1 MKKVLTIGVI
11 LITGLSLVACG
22 NQQSSTSTKSS
33 TTNQTGVMSSNTDNV
48 ASDNQKTSCVG
59 SYSNKDIKTAMR
71 IYKDHTARYVYYDP
85 ENGNTDDNKITWKY
99 LGLNGTAHDQYE
111 LDFHDKNINKPVILT
126 DCDNQIILT
135 SKDKNW
141 NRQTL
146 YRTMSPVN
154 LDKFLENGGKTD
166 DYEYRGLANAT
177 SANNGSNDNDPV
189 GDGISEAEAKKKLQ
203 EHGVATGNLV
213 GDRNANCWTFRT
225 SDMPLGSYIYTVW
238 DTGEVAGKGLKPK
251 SAVSNSNN
259 SQYRSN
265 SNDSQP
271 YRRTAPSVSSGT
283 PSARMSS
290 SEVPSSEM
298 SSATQ
303 SSTVQP

>member
-1 MKKVLTIGVI
+1 MNKKILTSISAVVL
-11 LITGLSLVACG
+11 LFFLSGCG
-22 NQQSSTSTKSS
+22 NEAKQTENS
-33 TTNQTGVMSSNTDNV
+33 TTNQTDVMSSNTDNS

-59 SYSNKDIKTAMR
+59 SYSNNDIKTAMR
-71 IYKDHTARYVYYDP
+71 VYKDGTAHYVYYDP
-85 ENGNTDDNKITWKY
+85 ENGNTNDDKITWKY

-111 LDFHDKNINKPVILT
+111 LDFHDKNITKPVILT
-126 DCDNQIILT
+126 VSDNQIILT

-141 NRQTL
+141 SRQTL
-146 YRTMSPVN
+146 YRTMTPVN
-154 LDKFLENGGKTD
+154 LDEFLDNGGKTD
-166 DYEYRGLANAT
+166 AYEYRGPAKAT
-177 SANNGSNDNDPV
+177 SSNNGSNDNDPA

-203 EHGVATGNLV
+203 EHGVDTSNLLSQRIGN
-213 GDRNANCWTFRT
+213 GWEFRT
-225 SDMPLGSYIYTVW
+225 SDMPFGTYKYMVLDDGN
-238 DTGEVAGKGLKPK
+238 VAGKGLEPK

-298 SSATQ
+298 SSADY
-303 SSTVQP
+303 

>member
-1 MKKVLTIGVI
+1 MNKKILTSISAVVL
-11 LITGLSLVACG
+11 LLFLSGCG
-22 NQQSSTSTKSS
+22 NEKKQTANS
-33 TTNQTGVMSSNTDNV
+33 TTNQTGVMSSNTDNG
-48 ASDNQKTSCVG
+48 ASNNQKTSCVG
-59 SYSNKDIKTAMR
+59 SYSNNDIKTAMR
-71 IYKDHTARYVYYDP
+71 VYKDGTAHYVYYDP
-85 ENGNTDDNKITWKY
+85 ENGNTDDDKITWKY

-111 LDFHDKNINKPVILT
+111 LDFHDKNITKPVILT
-126 DCDNQIILT
+126 VSDNQIILT

-141 NRQTL
+141 SRQTL
-146 YRTMSPVN
+146 YRTMTPVN
-154 LDKFLENGGKTD
+154 LDEFLDNGGKTD
-166 DYEYRGLANAT
+166 AYEYRGPAKAT
-177 SANNGSNDNDPV
+177 SSNNGSNDNDPA
-189 GDGISEAEAKKKLQ
+189 GDGISEGEAKKKLQ

-238 DTGEVAGKGLKPK
+238 DTGEVAGKGLEPK

-298 SSATQ
+298 SSADY
-303 SSTVQP
+303 

>member
-1 MKKVLTIGVI
+1 MNKKILTIGVT
-11 LITGLSLVACG
+11 LIAGLSLAACSD
-22 NQQSSTSTKSS
+22 QQSSTSTKSS
-33 TTNQTGVMSSNTDNV
+33 TTNQTDVMSSNTD
-48 ASDNQKTSCVG
+48 SDGSSNQKSFCVG

-85 ENGNTDDNKITWKY
+85 ENGNTDDDKITWKY

-111 LDFHDKNINKPVILT
+111 LDFHDKNITKPVILT

-166 DYEYRGLANAT
+166 DYEYRGPANAT
-177 SANNGSNDNDPV
+177 SSNNGNDNSDPA
-189 GDGISEAEAKKKLQ
+189 GDGISEGEAKKKLQ
-203 EHGVATGNLV
+203 EHGVDTGDLV

-225 SDMPLGSYIYTVW
+225 SDMSLGSYIYTVW
-238 DTGEVAGKGLKPK
+238 DDGTVDGKGLEPK
-251 SAVSNSNN
+251 SAVNNSNN

-298 SSATQ
+298 SSADY
-303 SSTVQP
+303 

>member
-1 MKKVLTIGVI
+1 MNKKILTSISAVVL
-11 LITGLSLVACG
+11 LFFLSGCG
-22 NQQSSTSTKSS
+22 NEAKQTANS
-33 TTNQTGVMSSNTDNV
+33 TTNQTDVMSSNTDNS

-59 SYSNKDIKTAMR
+59 SYSNNDIKTAMR
-71 IYKDHTARYVYYDP
+71 VYKDGTAHYVYYDP
-85 ENGNTDDNKITWKY
+85 ENGNTNDDKITWKY

-111 LDFHDKNINKPVILT
+111 LDFHDKNITKPVILT
-126 DCDNQIILT
+126 VSDNQIILT

-141 NRQTL
+141 SRQTL
-146 YRTMSPVN
+146 YRTMTPVN
-154 LDKFLENGGKTD
+154 LDEFLDNGGKTD
-166 DYEYRGLANAT
+166 AYEYRGPAKAT
-177 SANNGSNDNDPV
+177 SSNNGSNDNDPA
-189 GDGISEAEAKKKLQ
+189 GDGISEGEAKKKLQ

-238 DTGEVAGKGLKPK
+238 DTGEVAGKGLEPK

-298 SSATQ
+298 SSADY
-303 SSTVQP
+303 